1 MFKVRFSEKSKQ
13 SIVSK
18 SEQKNYYELLDT
30 QALEMF
36 LPNEYTYQIVDETEP
51 ADICFVGVQHTDNSL
66 LRENEYNIFLSMEN
80 VSVGKSQ
87 YHHWNKFGRNS
98 NPMISTYIYN
108 DIPHLSPHIIPAV
121 YYRVKYFNSIYSQ
134 FEQIRNSVS
143 FDEKK
148 FCLVISRDELQLN
161 KQTAIN
167 QLSQLGEID
176 FLENCDAFIK
186 DKSCYNSLELIELY
200 SQYKFIICFEK
211 STTPGYVT
219 EEIFN
224 IFLSGSIPV
233 YHGAPNITDY
243 IHTNAFIQYDTNMI
257 LSKISMIMQSEELYN
272 GIVSNEKT
280 KIIDYAA
287 IGIEFDTQIENKI
300 INQNCLPRLVIN
312 PFGSEITNNNENHI
326 QTFSLNRI

>member
-36 LPNEYTYQIVDETEP
+36 LPNEYTYQIVDEDEP
-51 ADICFVGVQHTDNSL
+51 ADICFVGVQHADNSL
-66 LRENEYNIFLSMEN
+66 LRENEYNIFLSMKN

-87 YHHWNKFGRNS
+87 YQHWNQFGRNT

-108 DIPHLSPHIIPAV
+108 DIPHISPHIIPAV

-134 FEQIRNSVS
+134 FEQIRNSVP

-148 FCLVISRDELQLN
+148 FCLVISRDDFHLN

-243 IHTNAFIQYDTNMI
+243 IHSNAFIQYDTNMI

-280 KIIDYAA
+280 KIIDYDA